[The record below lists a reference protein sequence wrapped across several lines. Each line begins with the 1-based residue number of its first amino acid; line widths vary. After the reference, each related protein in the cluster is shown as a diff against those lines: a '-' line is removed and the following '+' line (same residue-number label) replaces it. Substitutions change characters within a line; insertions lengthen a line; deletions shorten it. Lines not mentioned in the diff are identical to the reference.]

1 MYNQGENGYRS
12 LTMNHY
18 VYKITN
24 KLNGKIYIGVRSCA
38 CDIDKDPYM
47 GSGRGLREDIEKIG
61 AHNFKKDIIKICED
75 RESALELERELVD
88 HDFINRSDTYNLILG
103 GRGGCNWDTINEEK
117 IKDIKQ
123 RISDAGKGRKFTEEH
138 KKKLGDSRRGKT
150 IPKEVREKISKTLTG
165 TVMAQEIRDKISRSH
180 KGVKKTKEHARNIA
194 KAITGRTLSDELKNK
209 IQEGHRCRMKK
220 VYVEGVI
227 YDGVNI
233 AHKALGM
240 SKAKLTYR
248 LKSQSENFKEWRYL
262 DA

>member
-1 MYNQGENGYRS
+1 MYNQVENGYRRS
-12 LTMNHY
+12 TMNHY

-24 KLNGKIYIGVRSCA
+24 ILNGKIYIGVRSCDCA
-38 CDIDKDPYM
+38 IDEDPYM
-47 GSGRGLREDIEKIG
+47 GSGRSLREDMDMIG
-61 AHNFKKDIIKICED
+61 VYNFKKEIIRICED

-138 KKKLGDSRRGKT
+138 KKKLGDARRGKAV
-150 IPKEVREKISKTLTG
+150 PKEVREKISKTLTG
-165 TVMAQEIRDKISRSH
+165 TVMPQEIREKISRSH
-180 KGVKKTKEHARNIA
+180 KGVKKSKEHARNIA

-209 IQEGHRCRMKK
+209 IQESHRCRMRK
-220 VYVEGVI
+220 VYVEGVV

-233 AHKALGM
+233 AYRALGM

-248 LKSQSENFKEWRYL
+248 LKSQTETFKEWRYL